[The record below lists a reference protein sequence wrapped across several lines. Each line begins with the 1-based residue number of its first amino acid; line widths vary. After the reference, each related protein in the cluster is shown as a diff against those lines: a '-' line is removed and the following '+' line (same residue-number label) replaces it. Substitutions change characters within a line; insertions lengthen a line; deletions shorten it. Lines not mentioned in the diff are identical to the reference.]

1 MKLGILCVTLMAF
14 LLSALM
20 FLPQNA
26 PAREA
31 KALVP
36 DKALC
41 AQMIRF
47 GKESYQRGKFLDAK
61 EYFRRAVQAD
71 PASPVAWRHYDL
83 SVISAL
89 AEKVNKD
96 TGLIAPDVSPQGPAQ
111 AKVVAPPPPT
121 PKPAPAKKEKFVIVE
136 DEGC

>member
-1 MKLGILCVTLMAF
+1 MAF
-14 LLSALM
+14 ILSAFI
-20 FLPQNA
+20 FLPQNT
-26 PAREA
+26 PAQEA
-31 KALVP
+31 KAFVP

-41 AQMIRF
+41 AEMIRF
-47 GKESYQRGKFLDAK
+47 GIQSYQRGKFLDAK
-61 EYFRRAVQAD
+61 EYFRKAVQAD
-71 PASPVAWRHYDL
+71 PASPLAWRHYDL

-96 TGLIAPDVSPQGPAQ
+96 TGLIEPDVSPQGSSTAQ
-111 AKVVAPPPPT
+111 ASAPPPPA